1 MRTWAVRWVEI
12 IKVRTVG
19 EPEFLL
25 VTEVLRD
32 FSAIHK
38 GNQPVEVK
46 LYHHATVESDL
57 CIHLYWESETT
68 SPRKSPMGL
77 RIVESIGALGVA
89 NHSVW
94 IEEVCG
100 EDEISA

>member
-1 MRTWAVRWVEI
+1 MKWVEI

-19 EPEFLL
+19 EPERLI
-25 VTEVLRD
+25 VTEVLKD
-32 FSAIHK
+32 FIAMGI
-38 GNQPVEVK
+38 GNQPAGVK

-57 CIHLYWESETT
+57 CIHIYWESETL

-89 NHSVW
+89 NHSIWV
-94 IEEVCG
+94 
-100 EDEISA
+100 EDVSRK